1 MNQTSLNLRYDNVT
15 FMFCMPRSRS
25 AWMCEFLRAGCSQTH
40 HDPMKNCAS
49 VDELGEMIDQALFLN
64 RELPIFIAD
73 TSLVLAY
80 DQVIKRFPGARY
92 LVVAR
97 DPGAVISSLARH
109 GRGMEPHLFTAYLD
123 AMENAIYALKAAG
136 AMCLLLRYEMID
148 ARLDTIWRGVCGNKL
163 LDPTY
168 AQEIVRANIQVPF
181 ADQSRMCDPAKNAQ
195 FLRSL
200 KL

>member
-1 MNQTSLNLRYDNVT
+1 MRYDNTT
-15 FMFCMPRSRS
+15 FLFCMPRSRS
-25 AWMCEFLRAGCSQTH
+25 FWLREFLRPGVAESF
-40 HDPMKNCAS
+40 HDPMKQCAS
-49 VDELGEMIDQALFLN
+49 VDELGTVIDTALDCHGEEAPL
-64 RELPIFIAD
+64 FIAD

-80 DQVIKRFPGARY
+80 DRVIERFPGARY
-92 LVVAR
+92 IVVAR
-97 DPGAVISSLARH
+97 DPGAVISSLAAH
-109 GRGMEPHLFTAYLD
+109 GRGMEPHLFTAYLA

-148 ARLDTIWRGVCGNKL
+148 ARIDTIWRGVCGNKL
-163 LDPTY
+163 LDREY
-168 AQEIVRANIQVPF
+168 AQTMMRANIQVPF